1 MAKPHIKMSF
11 SIMIRRIHTSALKHF
26 NRWVFGGHRPDFLIV
41 GAQKCGTTSLFSY
54 LDERDAFRGATPK
67 EVHYFDRD
75 DNFRRGNNWYES
87 HFLHR
92 IGKNSLFFEASPT
105 YFCREKVPARLRAF
119 NPNLKFIV
127 ILREPISRAHS
138 AWNMYRQWS
147 EEGFVPWG
155 IRNDQYGRKESPLF
169 QVFFKN
175 GCPAFSDYIKLEMD
189 LIAKCDSQEEPSLL
203 RRGLYKPQIERYV
216 ELFGWD
222 SILVLGFS
230 ELKEDSEAVIRKCY
244 EFLDVPYR
252 AASDKGE
259 MKIKNKRSYP
269 SKMSNENLEILKEF
283 YEQPNRELF
292 DYLRFQPDW

>member
-1 MAKPHIKMSF
+1 M
-11 SIMIRRIHTSALKHF
+11 
-26 NRWVFGGHRPDFLIV
+26 
-41 GAQKCGTTSLFSY
+41 
-54 LDERDAFRGATPK
+54 
-67 EVHYFDRD
+67 
-75 DNFRRGNNWYES
+75 
-87 HFLHR
+87 
-92 IGKNSLFFEASPT
+92 
-105 YFCREKVPARLRAF
+105 
-119 NPNLKFIV
+119 
-127 ILREPISRAHS
+127 
-138 AWNMYRQWS
+138 
-147 EEGFVPWG
+147 
-155 IRNDQYGRKESPLF
+155 
-169 QVFFKN
+169 
-175 GCPAFSDYIKLEMD
+175 
-189 LIAKCDSQEEPSLL
+189 L

-292 DYLRFQPDW
+292 DYLGFQPDW